1 MSPATAPG
9 IRHLEPSVAIISVT
23 GVHPAIA
30 FCFFL
35 FFCNIF
41 LGLGAFCVCL
51 IGLTTAFP

>member
-35 FFCNIF
+35 F
-41 LGLGAFCVCL
+41 
-51 IGLTTAFP
+51 